1 MTQKRAAVQQAKEAL
16 LSQGEIEA
24 CQAAVSKQSGLN
36 RQRAVALL
44 ALSSGM
50 TQLKAAEAS
59 ELTIGQVRYLLTVFR
74 RKGMAIFPTAKEQ
87 SPSSQLAEGGALDEL
102 ATEPA
107 EKETAVPPVKK
118 EKKKAA
124 NKKDKGKKQGA
135 SKDQGK
141 KAKDKKSKEKTKK
154 KKNKDKKG
162 K

>member
-1 MTQKRAAVQQAKEAL
+1 MTQKRAAVQQAKESL

-24 CQAAVSKQSGLN
+24 CQAVVSKQSGLN

-74 RKGMAIFPTAKEQ
+74 RKGIAIFPTTEDKSSSANLAKGE
-87 SPSSQLAEGGALDEL
+87 SLDEL

-107 EKETAVPPVKK
+107 VKETAVPPAKK

-124 NKKDKGKKQGA
+124 NKKEKGKKQGA

-154 KKNKDKKG
+154 KKNKGKKG
-162 K
+162 N